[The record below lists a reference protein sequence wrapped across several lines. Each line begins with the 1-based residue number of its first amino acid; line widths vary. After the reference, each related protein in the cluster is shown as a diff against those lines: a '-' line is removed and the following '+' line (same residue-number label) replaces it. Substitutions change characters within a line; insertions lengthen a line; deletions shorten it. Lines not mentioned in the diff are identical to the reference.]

1 MKTMASGTGKHPDTW
16 VGTASRAK
24 LAKARKSYGCPQ
36 SVSRIQIFCN
46 NHQFLHQFLL
56 SPIEN
61 EFMPQTTGVTVA
73 VDHLTVTLQGQTI
86 LDQLSLVCRAGE
98 FVGIVGPS
106 GCGKSTLLRSIAGLQ
121 TIASGVIRLDNQP
134 LSADAHTQ
142 TSYVFQEP
150 ALLPWRNVRD
160 NIALPLELRGVA
172 RSTRYAAADDASR
185 RVGLNPGDATKLPRM
200 LSGGMRMRTSLAR
213 AIVTQPRLML
223 LDEPLAAVDDVLREQ
238 LLDELLRLWA
248 NNNWTGIF
256 VTHNV
261 AEAAFISQRV
271 LIMHR
276 HPAKIATEIQ
286 IPFPYPREL
295 DLRDDPEFA
304 RVTGSIRRALRETTT

>member
-1 MKTMASGTGKHPDTW
+1 MRD
-16 VGTASRAK
+16 
-24 LAKARKSYGCPQ
+24 Q
-36 SVSRIQIFCN
+36 SVSQVDVFCN
-46 NHQFLHQFLL
+46 NQRVVRWLPD
-56 SPIEN
+56 SKSNYPP
-61 EFMPQTTGVTVA
+61 MPPTPGLAVA
-73 VDHLTVTLQGQTI
+73 VDRLTVTLQGHTI
-86 LDQLSLVCRAGE
+86 LDELSFACRAGE
-98 FVGIVGPS
+98 FVAIVGPS

-121 TIASGVIRLDNQP
+121 PVSSSAIQLDAQP
-134 LSADAHTQ
+134 LTVTSHTQ

-172 RSTRYAAADDASR
+172 REARYAAAAEASK
-185 RVGLNPGDATKLPRM
+185 RVGLQSSDMMKLPRM

-213 AIVTQPRLML
+213 AIVTRPRLML

-238 LLDELLRLWA
+238 LLNELLLLWA
-248 NNNWTGIF
+248 NNHWTGIF

-271 LIMHR
+271 LVMRR
-276 HPAKIATEIQ
+276 HPGQIAKEIP
-286 IPFPYPREL
+286 IPFPYPREM

-304 RVTGSIRRALRETTT
+304 RVTGRIRKALRESTT